1 MCSPWFVVWLFFA
14 TVIDAAIF
22 PISALSPLCNATD
35 IVTETVFVTA
45 SLVTPPAVTV
55 TVTASSV
62 VSSVFFSP
70 LPTVSPLAPGANSTT
85 TVTEIVGNSSNGS
98 IPVTGSTTVTLF
110 STTRLTMTTGKK
122 NPPKQNITMKTDRS
136 AVIPPFANTSA
147 TAVTNTSVNSTTT
160 VMTTQMITSTLV
172 LANMSST
179 TTESV
184 DTIVPQLTPASV
196 PDSVVLTFP
205 PLPTISAPGLNVTA
219 TGSFAQTA
227 TVTETST
234 ALVTL
239 TATTDAPGPVVP
251 VPATTPM
258 SESSLDQNMTTTTT
272 STLISTR
279 SISLV
284 VFTSGTTTVF
294 PTASSVLP
302 TGSVNGTT
310 SNTTTFHAST
320 QTPTF
325 GFPSTASP
333 SLSLTPV
340 QTGSASSLR
349 IPYIARLVVLIGR
362 MLSARADDFPIAVSA
377 PDSGLINVTVAGPTP
392 VPMSIPMS
400 IPIISTS
407 TFYNNCTT
415 TSTTDLSRDSV
426 SIPLSF
432 KTLSISSSTTVT
444 DTLTAQTTIETTVI
458 IDNTTATFNVPV
470 IPPQLTAPA
479 SASIFNLTAPITAP
493 GIVTGPSTG
502 TNSSTTPPFNVLT
515 FLTGTGANN
524 ATTTAA
530 PPSVPFPW
538 MNTSSGVDAHNSLL
552 DTSEATSYPPKPTA
566 SRLGSA
572 GTAMPLP
579 PKSLVYG
586 TVTCLLLIGAG
597 AWVVL

>member
-1 MCSPWFVVWLFFA
+1 
-14 TVIDAAIF
+14 
-22 PISALSPLCNATD
+22 
-35 IVTETVFVTA
+35 
-45 SLVTPPAVTV
+45 
-55 TVTASSV
+55 
-62 VSSVFFSP
+62 
-70 LPTVSPLAPGANSTT
+70 
-85 TVTEIVGNSSNGS
+85 
-98 IPVTGSTTVTLF
+98 
-110 STTRLTMTTGKK
+110 
-122 NPPKQNITMKTDRS
+122 
-136 AVIPPFANTSA
+136 
-147 TAVTNTSVNSTTT
+147 
-160 VMTTQMITSTLV
+160 MTTQMITSTLV

-205 PLPTISAPGLNVTA
+205 PLPTITAPGLNVTA
-219 TGSFAQTA
+219 IGSFAQTA

-251 VPATTPM
+251 VPATTAM

-294 PTASSVLP
+294 PTASSVFP
-302 TGSVNGTT
+302 TASVNGTT

-349 IPYIARLVVLIGR
+349 IPYVARLVVLIGR
-362 MLSARADDFPIAVSA
+362 MLIVSADDLPIAVSA
-377 PDSGLINVTVAGPTP
+377 PDTGLINVTVAGPTP

-400 IPIISTS
+400 IPIYSTS
-407 TFYNNCTT
+407 TFYDNCTT
-415 TSTTDLSRDSV
+415 TSTTDLSRDSL

-444 DTLTAQTTIETTVI
+444 DTLTAQTTIETTVV
-458 IDNTTATFNVPV
+458 IDNTTATFKVPV

-502 TNSSTTPPFNVLT
+502 TNLSTTTTPPFNVLT

-552 DTSEATSYPPKPTA
+552 DTSEATTYPPKPTA

-572 GTAMPLP
+572 GAAMPLP

-586 TVTCLLLIGAG
+586 TVTCLLIIGAG